1 MVAVVSARHHA
12 GLAAAD
18 VGIGVHRPGQRPP
31 WGADLLT
38 SRGLLDAWLV
48 LNAVPTARKV
58 ARRSASCAAYGSG
71 AAGLLALAGPR
82 RGATS
87 RAGMAVNGAAAVS
100 MAAGSWAAKR
110 LTRTPAPAGEDASEW
125 HALPGDEVLT
135 RVESRTGGLTDAE
148 AGERTAD
155 RTPEVTEGEAAG
167 VLRATLEE
175 LANPLTPALATGAGL
190 SAGLGSITDAGLISG
205 VMGLNAVVGG
215 LQRVGADRAVRRL
228 METGAAHVHVRRSG
242 VEVMLEADR
251 LVVGDVVV
259 LRAGDAV
266 PADCRILDAEGVEVD
281 ESSLTGES
289 QTVTKTSQPSAARA
303 LADRHSMLYAG
314 TAVAAGEA
322 TGVVVAV
329 GDATEVG
336 RSARAGTGQRRRSGV
351 ERRLS
356 HLTAQTV
363 PAALGA
369 GAGLMGAALLHGRPF
384 SSTLGTGVGLAV
396 AAVPEGL
403 PLVATVAQLASA
415 RRLSGRAA
423 LVRQPS
429 TIEALGRVDVLCA
442 DKTGT
447 LTDRPYQPA
456 ARLRRDER
464 RGGRAPRGLGSAHP
478 GGRTAGDATGHLG
491 RPRRPRHRRGRARGG
506 TQRDGEPPARR
517 GRLADGDPAA
527 VRAGPWLP
535 RRARKR
541 RRPAPAVG
549 QGLPGGGA
557 SAMPPSRPERHVR
570 PVRRRGPEG
579 RPGGGRPAGP
589 AGVSGPRR
597 GRAPGLERR
606 GPGRPAHRP
615 ARAARTPGARR
626 PGAPVRRRGRGRPP
640 GGGRRRRHDHRRPP
654 VHGGVDRGRARTARQ
669 RWRDPHRPRA
679 GPP

>member
-1 MVAVVSARHHA
+1 M
-12 GLAAAD
+12 
-18 VGIGVHRPGQRPP
+18 
-31 WGADLLT
+31 
-38 SRGLLDAWLV
+38 
-48 LNAVPTARKV
+48 
-58 ARRSASCAAYGSG
+58 
-71 AAGLLALAGPR
+71 
-82 RGATS
+82 
-87 RAGMAVNGAAAVS
+87 
-100 MAAGSWAAKR
+100 
-110 LTRTPAPAGEDASEW
+110 
-125 HALPGDEVLT
+125 LT
-135 RVESRTGGLTDAE
+135 RVESRAGGLSNAE

-155 RTPEVTEGEAAG
+155 RTTEVTESEAAG
-167 VLRATLEE
+167 LLRATLEE

-242 VEVMLEADR
+242 VEVMLEADS

-329 GDATEVG
+329 GEATEVG
-336 RSARAGTGQRRRSGV
+336 RSARAGTGKLRRSGV

-415 RRLSGRAA
+415 RRLSGRSA

-447 LTDRPYQPA
+447 LTT
-456 ARLRRDER
+456 
-464 RGGRAPRGLGSAHP
+464 GRISLQLVSDGTRAEEA
-478 GGRTAGDATGHLG
+478 GHLG
-491 RPRRPRHRRGRARGG
+491 DSGRRILAAALRATPRATSAGHVAHATDGAVLEGARSETVSRRLGAAGWRMETQLPFEPGRGYHAVLGRVADQRRLSVKGSPEVVLPRC
-506 TQRDGEPPARR
+506 
-517 GRLADGDPAA
+517 L
-527 VRAGPWLP
+527 
-535 RRARKR
+535 RRARNGTSVPFSTEDR
-541 RRPAPAVG
+541 RTVHAEADRLARQGYRVLAVAERRASSAG
-549 QGLPGGGA
+549 DLDDRRIDRLELRGLLALADP
-557 SAMPPSRPERHVR
+557 VR
-570 PVRRRGPEG
+570 PSAAEAVAGLRAAGVDVVMITGDHPSTAESIAAELALLDNGGEILTGPELDPMHDRG
-579 RPGGGRPAGP
+579 AEQPDRPGERSSPA
-589 AGVSGPRR
+589 
-597 GRAPGLERR
+597 
-606 GPGRPAHRP
+606 
-615 ARAARTPGARR
+615 
-626 PGAPVRRRGRGRPP
+626 
-640 GGGRRRRHDHRRPP
+640 
-654 VHGGVDRGRARTARQ
+654 
-669 RWRDPHRPRA
+669 
-679 GPP
+679 